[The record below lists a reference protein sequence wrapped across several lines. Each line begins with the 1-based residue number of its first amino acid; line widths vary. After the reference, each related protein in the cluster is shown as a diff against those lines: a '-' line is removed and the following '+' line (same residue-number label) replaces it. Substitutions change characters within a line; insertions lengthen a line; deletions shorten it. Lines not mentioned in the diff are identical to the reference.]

1 MVDPRRV
8 LTFRE
13 VARLGSFSRAAEA
26 LSLTQPAVSQQ
37 VAALERQAGA
47 QLLER
52 GPGGLALTPAGAL
65 LLEHADVVAD
75 RLDLASGQLAELV
88 GHAARELRI
97 GAFPSAL
104 ATRVPQA
111 LARLIAE
118 RPETKADVAE
128 GTTDELVERVRSGA
142 VHVAICFQDAA
153 APRRE
158 HEGAERVD
166 LGEEPFVAM
175 LPPGHPLAGRGPLR
189 LKDLADDLWAAPSR
203 EGIIARACEAAGF
216 TAPIRYV
223 SRDPLANRGLV
234 AAGLAV
240 TISPADLAAEFTG
253 IAAEPLRD
261 GPSRT
266 VYALLPASGA
276 TPLAR
281 AFVAALEGAGNRH
294 FAGPSARA

>member
-13 VARLGSFSRAAEA
+13 VARHGSFSRAAEA

-52 GPGGLALTPAGAL
+52 GPGGLSLTAAGAL

-75 RLDLASGQLAELV
+75 QLQLASGQLAELA
-88 GHAARELRI
+88 GEAGRRLRV

-104 ATRVPQA
+104 ATRVPRA
-111 LARLIAE
+111 LGRLTRE
-118 RPETKADVAE
+118 RPEIKADVVE
-128 GTTDELVERVRSGA
+128 GTTDELVEGVRAGA
-142 VHVAICFQDAA
+142 LHVAVCFQDAA
-153 APRRE
+153 TARRE
-158 HEGAERVD
+158 HEGTERAD
-166 LGEEPFVAM
+166 LDEEPFMAL
-175 LPPGHPLAGRGPLR
+175 LPLRHPLAGTGPIGLA
-189 LKDLADDLWAAPSR
+189 DLAEAIWVAPSR
-203 EGIIARACEAAGF
+203 EGLIVRACEAAGF
-216 TAPIRYV
+216 TPSIRYV

-240 TISPADLAAEFTG
+240 TISPAGLATEFSG
-253 IAAEPLRD
+253 IAVETVSDAPTR
-261 GPSRT
+261 S

-276 TPLAR
+276 TPTAR
-281 AFVAALEGAGNRH
+281 AFAAALANV
-294 FAGPSARA
+294 

>member
-26 LSLTQPAVSQQ
+26 LALTQPAVSQQ

-52 GPGGLALTPAGAL
+52 GPGGLSLTPAGEL
-65 LLEHADVVAD
+65 LLAHADVVAD
-75 RLDLASGQLAELV
+75 RLDLAAGQLAELA

-111 LARLIAE
+111 LARLTAE
-118 RPETKADVAE
+118 RPEVKADVSE
-128 GTTDELVERVRSGA
+128 RTTGALVEGVRTGEL
-142 VHVAICFQDAA
+142 HVAVCFQDAA
-153 APRRE
+153 RPRRE
-158 HEGAERVD
+158 HEGAERID
-166 LGEEPFVAM
+166 LGEEPFRAL
-175 LPPGHPLAGRGPLR
+175 LPEGHALAGGGPLR
-189 LKDLADDLWAAPSR
+189 LQQLADEVWVAPSR
-203 EGIIARACEAAGF
+203 DGMIAQACEATGF
-216 TAPIRYV
+216 TPAIRYV

-240 TISPADLAAEFTG
+240 TISPAELAAGFTG
-253 IAAEPLRD
+253 IAVEPLRD
-261 GPSRT
+261 GPTRS
-266 VYALLPASGA
+266 VYALLPAAGA
-276 TPLAR
+276 SPLAR
-281 AFVAALEGAGNRH
+281 SFVAALVQ
-294 FAGPSARA
+294 

>member
-1 MVDPRRV
+1 MIDPRRV

-52 GPGGLALTPAGAL
+52 GPGGLALTPAGEL
-65 LLEHADVVAD
+65 LLAHADVVAD
-75 RLDLASGQLAELV
+75 RLELAAGQLAELA
-88 GHAARELRI
+88 GHAARELRV

-111 LARLIAE
+111 LARLTAE
-118 RPETKADVAE
+118 RPEVEADVAE
-128 GTTDELVERVRSGA
+128 GTTDELVERVRAGA
-142 VHVAICFQDAA
+142 VHVAVCFQDAA

-158 HEGAERVD
+158 HEGTERAE
-166 LGEEPFVAM
+166 LGEEPFVAL
-175 LPPGHPLAGRGPLR
+175 LPPGHRLAGGGPLR
-189 LKDLADDLWAAPSR
+189 LGQLAGETWVAPSR

-234 AAGLAV
+234 IAGLAV
-240 TISPADLAAEFTG
+240 TISPAELAAEFAG
-253 IAAEPLRD
+253 IAVEPLRD
-261 GPSRT
+261 GPRRD

-276 TPLAR
+276 SPLAR
-281 AFVAALEGAGNRH
+281 AFVDALRER
-294 FAGPSARA
+294 RR

>member
-52 GPGGLALTPAGAL
+52 GPGGLTLTPAGAL

-75 RLDLASGQLAELV
+75 RLRLASGQLAELA
-88 GHAARELRI
+88 GDAGRRLRI

-104 ATRVPQA
+104 ATRVPRA
-111 LARLIAE
+111 LGRLTRD
-118 RPETKADVAE
+118 RPEVKADVVE
-128 GTTDELVERVRSGA
+128 GATDELVEGVRAGA
-142 VHVAICFQDAA
+142 LHVAVCFQDAA
-153 APRRE
+153 TARRE
-158 HEGAERVD
+158 HEGAERID
-166 LGEEPFVAM
+166 LDEEPFVAL
-175 LPPGHPLAGRGPLR
+175 LPHGHPRAGAGPIGLADLAG
-189 LKDLADDLWAAPSR
+189 DTWVAPSR
-203 EGIIARACEAAGF
+203 EGLIVRACEAAGF
-216 TAPIRYV
+216 TPAIRYV

-240 TISPADLAAEFTG
+240 TISPAGLAAEFSG
-253 IAAEPLRD
+253 IAVEPVR
-261 GPSRT
+261 GAPTRS
-266 VYALLPASGA
+266 VYALLPSSGA

-281 AFVAALEGAGNRH
+281 AFAAALGTV
-294 FAGPSARA
+294 

>member
-1 MVDPRRV
+1 MIDPRRV

-47 QLLER
+47 RLLER
-52 GPGGLALTPAGAL
+52 GPGGLSLTPAGEL
-65 LLEHADVVAD
+65 LLAHADVVAD
-75 RLDLASGQLAELV
+75 RLDLAAGQLAELA

-104 ATRVPQA
+104 A
-111 LARLIAE
+111 RLTAE
-118 RPETKADVAE
+118 RPEVKADVSE
-128 GTTDELVERVRSGA
+128 RTTGALVEGVRTGEL
-142 VHVAICFQDAA
+142 HVAVCFQDAA
-153 APRRE
+153 RPRRE
-158 HEGAERVD
+158 HEGAERID
-166 LGEEPFVAM
+166 LGEEPFRAL
-175 LPPGHPLAGRGPLR
+175 LPEGHALAGGGPLR
-189 LKDLADDLWAAPSR
+189 LQQLADEVWVAPSR
-203 EGIIARACEAAGF
+203 DGMIAQACEATGF
-216 TAPIRYV
+216 TPAIRYV

-240 TISPADLAAEFTG
+240 TISPAGLAAEFSG
-253 IAAEPLRD
+253 IAVEPVRD
-261 GPSRT
+261 APRRS

-281 AFVAALEGAGNRH
+281 AFAAALGTDR
-294 FAGPSARA
+294 

>member
-1 MVDPRRV
+1 MIDPRRV

-47 QLLER
+47 RLLER
-52 GPGGLALTPAGAL
+52 GPGGLSLTPAGAL

-75 RLDLASGQLAELV
+75 RLELASGQLAELA
-88 GHAARELRI
+88 GDAARRLRI

-111 LARLIAE
+111 LERLTRE
-118 RPETKADVAE
+118 RPEVEADVVE
-128 GTTDELVERVRSGA
+128 GTTDELVEGVRAGA
-142 VHVAICFQDAA
+142 LHVAVCFQDRAS
-153 APRRE
+153 PRRE
-158 HEGAERVD
+158 HEGASRAD
-166 LGEEPFVAM
+166 LGEEPFAAL
-175 LPPGHPLAGRGPLR
+175 LPPGHALAGTGRIGLA
-189 LKDLADDLWAAPSR
+189 DLADETWVAPSR
-203 EGIIARACEAAGF
+203 EGLIVRACEQAGF
-216 TAPIRYV
+216 TPAIRYV

-240 TISPADLAAEFTG
+240 TITPSELAAELTG
-253 IAAEPLRD
+253 VAVERVRD
-261 GPSRT
+261 APSRS
-266 VYALLPASGA
+266 VYALLPVSGA

-281 AFVAALEGAGNRH
+281 AFAVSLR
-294 FAGPSARA
+294 

>member
-47 QLLER
+47 PLLER
-52 GPGGLALTPAGAL
+52 GPGGLSLTPAGAL

-75 RLDLASGQLAELV
+75 RLVLASGQLAELA
-88 GHAARELRI
+88 GDAGRRLRI

-104 ATRVPQA
+104 ATLVPRA
-111 LARLIAE
+111 LARLTGE
-118 RPETKADVAE
+118 RPEIKADVVE
-128 GTTDELVERVRSGA
+128 GTTDGLVEGVRSGA
-142 VHVAICFQDAA
+142 MHVAVCFQDAA
-153 APRRE
+153 TARRE
-158 HEGAERVD
+158 HEGAERAD
-166 LGEEPFVAM
+166 LDDEPFAAL
-175 LPPGHPLAGRGPLR
+175 LPAGHRLAGAGPIA
-189 LKDLADDLWAAPSR
+189 LAELAQETWVAPSR
-203 EGIIARACEAAGF
+203 EGLIVRACEAAGF
-216 TAPIRYV
+216 TPAIRYV

-240 TISPADLAAEFTG
+240 TISPAGLAAEFTG
-253 IAAEPLRD
+253 IAVEPVRD
-261 GPSRT
+261 APRRS

-281 AFVAALEGAGNRH
+281 AFA
-294 FAGPSARA
+294 

>member
-13 VARLGSFSRAAEA
+13 VARLGSFSGAARA

-37 VAALERQAGA
+37 VAALERQAGTR
-47 QLLER
+47 LLER
-52 GPGGLALTPAGAL
+52 GPGGLSLTPAGAL

-75 RLDLASGQLAELV
+75 RLALAAGQLSELA
-88 GHAARELRI
+88 GEAACQLRV

-104 ATRVPQA
+104 ATRVPDA
-111 LARLIAE
+111 LARLTVE
-118 RPETKADVAE
+118 RPDLKAEVVE
-128 GTTDELVERVRSGA
+128 GTTDELVAGVRGGA
-142 VHVAICFQDAA
+142 LHVAVCFQDAA

-158 HEGAERVD
+158 HDGARRTD
-166 LGEEPFVAM
+166 LEQEPFMAL
-175 LPPGHPLAGRGPLR
+175 LPPWHPLAGTGPIA
-189 LKDLADDLWAAPSR
+189 LAALAEDTWVAPSR
-203 EGIIARACEAAGF
+203 AGLISRACQAAGF
-216 TAPIRYV
+216 TPAIRYV

-240 TISPADLAAEFTG
+240 TISPARLAREFVG
-253 IAAEPLRD
+253 IAVEPVRD
-261 GPSRT
+261 APSRS

-281 AFVAALEGAGNRH
+281 AFAGALAPPEQL
-294 FAGPSARA
+294 